1 MSLDKEQIIA
11 QSLVSWIA
19 SRIGVDKD
27 IARDKLPQI
36 DIEYF
41 LRSLSKVEGFQP
53 SEYSIALAGF
63 NLDNTSLRTLANKV
77 GMSDLMEIADDLHAA
92 AGWRNNRR
100 SHPKIIALGM
110 GSHPGVHTLKHFAQ
124 PHSKELATALL
135 DWALISDEFVST
147 GAQSRLLQTLKISP
161 ELGPLRS
168 IDALANF
175 FAHWSEYKIQDPND
189 APRKALPSLG
199 LLADPNLFN
208 DLDKLEQR
216 LVTNLKAIKDIIG
229 ESAASIAKRRSRVEH
244 YKNQEMKNRL
254 LEIYSKMEAL
264 RRNPSV
270 ENRANLTIEEANQ
283 IFRPPADKLEGDE
296 IDPEDNGDEEDRV
309 KLDRNKLTSEG
320 ADALLDNNQGL
331 LEAFASELE
340 RAWDDLDD
348 HEAKSIDG
356 EIVYGDKTWQFNL
369 PFEPNFFAWLH
380 VFCTS
385 EIWGGL
391 IESNEPSLELA
402 IKNYTT
408 ALHEPYFISPDSIV
422 TIDGIPH
429 SMQSIMDDFD
439 REFFNE
445 YSMELNLGV
454 TWREFT
460 KLRAQIIE
468 NIDYI
473 VCFPLNW
480 LGGRQNFA
488 QVIEKYL
495 SLSSQIYS
503 TVKNNYQLLSEL
515 SYEYAQIILE
525 GLLAL
530 DIVQFRIELENG
542 EYSHK
547 AILLPTHPLHL
558 WRIQRLT
565 AILRGLGSQ
574 ISDSDRKAIKKEVMN
589 PEHFLNVI
597 CLGTIPEGKG
607 ISQLLPIANEI
618 FGLATFENLQN
629 ALSGPDGAKKFSEIV
644 YRYSIISK
652 FHTRP
657 LRIAI
662 LNPPE
667 PGKLMAQLVNVLN
680 QRRETTL
687 PAIRVEIFCTP
698 SHAHRI
704 QLSMRITDERDLLE
718 DRIAS
723 GRLQFKVHEK
733 PKEIQEILTELK
745 DYPVHILA
753 IFDEASIHIR
763 RYNVGHLL
771 PMSPF
776 CVRNRIIVDKMKKSL
791 KLEPL
796 PNEPPFSEY
805 IEIINAVQK
814 MQSSSYP
821 RASAD
826 SESLRTIVDESL
838 QGDFPLSHWVFLA
851 DRALPNEGRMKSVK
865 LLQGVEGRRQIM
877 LSAPNYERIGE
888 KIKPIFDRCNLSL
901 SIKQLEMLLLEGVA
915 LINTGFLDLI
925 KQDGNPDPNRVRGLA
940 GMLLAARDYRN
951 RYPDCLLVGIDDELA
966 RLWLRLGQ
974 RTPERCDLLALRK
987 ENDRFVIE
995 CIEVKTTDS
1004 DSISDD
1010 SEIILHARD
1019 QIVSTLKACS
1029 EALPDVIIG
1038 DDPLSAPRCEMLKEI
1053 FIRCAQ
1059 DRTVNDNLRILWGD
1073 WLIKLF
1079 KQETNEINIIFR
1091 GEVIRVLL
1099 GSNDPV
1105 TESQLANDP
1114 FIIMGRNLTEH
1125 RIQELI
1131 EGIPSSLSPK
1141 QELLSES
1148 KKINEKEPNSNIK
1161 SNQAVE
1167 LESIDTDSPIQ
1178 ESNFIMKP
1186 LTVDVTKSDSQET
1199 TNEDIEWP
1207 PKLNAL
1213 GMIGHTQ
1220 AVSQL
1225 INQVNYSKA
1234 SGTRFPDKLLVGP
1247 AGVGKSSLA
1256 RAIARQLLNQEEI
1269 LFNGADLRFPR
1280 QLVNKLSEYMKIPK
1294 KQKGKISI
1302 ESCLIFIDEVHAI
1315 SKDVATTL
1323 LSAMDDA
1330 RITTI
1335 DGEIYDF
1342 NKVIIIMATT
1352 DSGKLSEAF
1361 TSRPHKTYLH
1371 PYTIHELAGIV
1382 WSHGKQVLN
1391 GYNLPQDVCYEIAA
1405 RLKCQPRRA
1414 VRALSESLIPHF
1426 YSVTHKQGE
1435 SADLERIAL
1444 SMTRESVAEF
1454 FEEQGIDYNGL
1465 TSLDMNYLKYLNRA
1479 GATSAENLQQS
1490 LGITNRQDF
1499 IEVDE
1504 YLRRLGLVEKSPGGR
1519 LLTPTGRRYLKQ
1531 TIDLRDRISRK
1542 I

>member
-1 MSLDKEQIIA
+1 MSLSKEQIVA

-19 SRIGVDKD
+19 SRINADKD
-27 IARDKLPQI
+27 IARDKLPKM

-41 LRSLSKVEGFQP
+41 LRSLSKVEGFHP

-63 NLDNTSLRTLANKV
+63 NIDNTSLRTLANHV
-77 GMSDLMEIADDLHAA
+77 GMSDLQEIADDLHAA

-100 SHPKIIALGM
+100 SHPRIIALGM

-124 PHSKELATALL
+124 PHSKELAAALL
-135 DWALISDEFVST
+135 DWALICDEFVST

-161 ELGPLRS
+161 ELEPLRS
-168 IDALANF
+168 LDSLANF
-175 FAHWSEYKIQDPND
+175 FTHWSEYKTQDPND
-189 APRKALPSLG
+189 APRRALPSLG
-199 LLADPNLFN
+199 LLADPNLFS
-208 DLDKLEQR
+208 DLEKLEQR
-216 LVTNLKAIKDIIG
+216 LVSNLKAIKDIIG
-229 ESAASIAKRRSRVEH
+229 ESAATMAKKRSRVEH
-244 YKNQEMKNRL
+244 YKNQETKIRL

-270 ENRANLTIEEANQ
+270 ENRANLTLEEANQ
-283 IFRPPADKLEGDE
+283 IFRPPPDKLESEE
-296 IDPEDNGDEEDRV
+296 IDTEDNGDNEDRV

-340 RAWDDLDD
+340 RAWDNLDD

-356 EIVYGDKTWQFNL
+356 EITYGENTWQFNV
-369 PFEPNFFAWLH
+369 PFDPNFFAWLH
-380 VFCTS
+380 VFCTP

-391 IESNEPSLELA
+391 IESKEPSLELA
-402 IKNYTT
+402 IKHYTT
-408 ALHEPYFISPDSIV
+408 ALQEPQFVTPDSIV
-422 TIDGIPH
+422 KIDGKSH
-429 SMQSIMDDFD
+429 SLQSIMDDFD
-439 REFFNE
+439 REFYNV
-445 YSMELNLGV
+445 YSIDLNLGA
-454 TWREFT
+454 TWREFSE
-460 KLRAQIIE
+460 LRTQIIE

-488 QVIEKYL
+488 QIIEKYL
-495 SLSSQIYS
+495 SLSSRIYS
-503 TVKNNYQLLSEL
+503 TVQNNYHLLSEL

-542 EYSHK
+542 QYSHK

-607 ISQLLPIANEI
+607 INQLLPIANEI

-629 ALSGPDGAKKFSEIV
+629 AISGPDGAKKLSEIV

-687 PAIRVEIFCTP
+687 PAIRVEMYCTP

-718 DRIAS
+718 DKIAS

-733 PKEIQEILTELK
+733 PKEIQEILAELK
-745 DYPVHILA
+745 DHPVHILA

-805 IEIINAVQK
+805 VELINAVQK
-814 MQSSSYP
+814 MQRTSYP

-826 SESLRTIVDESL
+826 SESLRAIIDESL
-838 QGDFPLSHWVFLA
+838 QGDFPLAHWVFLA
-851 DRALPNEGRMKSVK
+851 DRSLPNEGRMKSVK
-865 LLQGVEGRRQIM
+865 LIQGVEGKRQIM
-877 LSAPNYERIGE
+877 LSAANYERIGE
-888 KIKPIFDRCNLSL
+888 KIKPIFERCNLSL
-901 SIKQLEMLLLEGVA
+901 STKQLEILLLEGIA

-987 ENDRFVIE
+987 ENERFVIE

-1019 QIVSTLKACS
+1019 QIVNTLKACS
-1029 EALPDVIIG
+1029 EALPDVITG

-1059 DRTVNDNLRILWGD
+1059 DRTVNENLRIQWGD

-1079 KQETNEINIIFR
+1079 KQETNEINILFS
-1091 GEVIRVLL
+1091 GEVIRVLI
-1099 GSNDPV
+1099 GSNDPI
-1105 TESQLANDP
+1105 TESQLANEP
-1114 FIIMGRNLTEH
+1114 FIITGRNLTEH

-1131 EGIPSSLSPK
+1131 EGIPSSPP
-1141 QELLSES
+1141 QHHEQTVGS
-1148 KKINEKEPNSNIK
+1148 KKNTKNGSNVDIGSKQAFEVESTDTVSPLQEANEPVNHSKIDIK
-1161 SNQAVE
+1161 
-1167 LESIDTDSPIQ
+1167 
-1178 ESNFIMKP
+1178 
-1186 LTVDVTKSDSQET
+1186 KSDSQET
-1199 TNEDIEWP
+1199 PEDDLQWP

-1269 LFNGADLRFPR
+1269 LFNGADLRAPR
-1280 QLVNKLSEYMKIPK
+1280 QLINKLSESKKIPK
-1294 KQKGKISI
+1294 KQKGSI
-1302 ESCLIFIDEVHAI
+1302 CVESCLIFIDEVHAI

-1335 DGEIYDF
+1335 DGDTYDF

-1371 PYTIHELAGIV
+1371 PYTLHELAGIV
-1382 WSHGKQVLN
+1382 WSHGKQKLN

-1405 RLKCQPRRA
+1405 RMKCQPRRA

-1426 YSVTHKQGE
+1426 YSITHEQGE
-1435 SADLERIAL
+1435 SADLERIAK
-1444 SMTRESVAEF
+1444 SITRESVAEF

-1465 TSLDMNYLKYLNRA
+1465 TSLDLNYLKYLNRT

-1519 LLTPTGRRYLKQ
+1519 LLTPNGRRYLKQ
-1531 TIDLRDRISRK
+1531 SIDLRDRISRNL
-1542 I
+1542 